1 MYKAIFIDIDA
12 TLTNDLRQIST
23 RTKKAI
29 KETVNS
35 GILVIICSGRDIR
48 SATKISKECFASPYV
63 ISSNGAVGYDYKNDK
78 YIFNNPIAKED
89 CLKLYNIAKKNN
101 TNFLMNVGNERYVLK
116 KTNRETDIILDES
129 LLKNIINTLNVE
141 QCLLQDDNYEK
152 IKSLKNEI
160 EKIENVEIK
169 NQSKSLTNP
178 KIEPGNSTY
187 CDIANKKTSKGFGIE
202 KMCEYLNIDLKNCI
216 SIGDDY
222 NDISMFNITGL
233 SVVMGNANNEVKAKA
248 KYQTLTNNQDGVAV
262 FLEKLIKNK
271 GDFIC

>member
-187 CDIANKKTSKGFGIE
+187 CDIANIKTSKGFGIE

-262 FLEKLIKNK
+262 FLEKIIKNK